1 MKKFTLISA
10 LMLFAVVAFAQRSV
24 NMPKA
29 KALPVQ
35 AKMANSIQGI
45 ERKATNHMRK
55 VPRKVAELVTPPNNG
70 EAWIVTGTL
79 NVFNGQEF
87 VNAANYNLTPETMQ
101 VVIDG
106 NDIYIQ
112 GFAIYAPQGWVKGT
126 IEGTTAKFASGQFV
140 GIDSWDDE
148 ETGTHYDD
156 EVYINGIGKNGPS
169 DFEFTYDSEAGT
181 LKLGYYYIMECGE
194 PNSTATS
201 SYWED
206 GLVLSKNAPEVG
218 PIELEGELV
227 TPPAGL
233 EGEVWTAKGVE
244 VQLVADDSGNMTPE
258 FGETMY
264 TISMKVIFD
273 GNDVYI
279 QGFGPFQGVTEAWV
293 KGTREG
299 NKVSFPSGQYL
310 GYVLMGATPYHM
322 YFNAFGT
329 EGIGNIVFTLNEEE
343 NVMDNTEANWV
354 ITSAAPNSAANYYDI
369 FLYTTITKSDP
380 TGINAI
386 SKDKNAGTFYNLQ
399 GVKVNPTQKG
409 IYIQNG
415 RKMVIK

>member
-10 LMLFAVVAFAQRSV
+10 LMLFAVVAFAQRNV

-35 AKMANSIQGI
+35 AKMAQQVKALD
-45 ERKATNHMRK
+45 RKATTTMRK
-55 VPRKVAELVTPPNNG
+55 APRKADELVTAPNAG
-70 EAWIVTGTL
+70 EQWYIADGGLYKGTQSGWTDVTS
-79 NVFNGQEF
+79 E
-87 VNAANYNLTPETMQ
+87 ANIY
-101 VVIDG
+101 VCIDG
-106 NDIYIQ
+106 SDIYIQ
-112 GFAIYAPQGWVKGT
+112 GLAYWFPESWIKGT
-126 IEGTTAKFASGQFV
+126 ISGSTATFPCGQKV
-140 GIDSWDDE
+140 GEDDYGPE
-148 ETGTHYDD
+148 YMVGQPAGAETGEEPGVDIVFDYDA
-156 EVYINGIGKNGPS
+156 
-169 DFEFTYDSEAGT
+169 EAGT
-181 LKLGYYYIMECGE
+181 LSLNASVEAILESAS
-194 PNSTATS
+194 PNALNQTYC
-201 SYWED
+201 YWY

-279 QGFGPFQGVTEAWV
+279 QGFGPFEGVTEAWV

-369 FLYTTITKSDP
+369 FLYTTITKGDP